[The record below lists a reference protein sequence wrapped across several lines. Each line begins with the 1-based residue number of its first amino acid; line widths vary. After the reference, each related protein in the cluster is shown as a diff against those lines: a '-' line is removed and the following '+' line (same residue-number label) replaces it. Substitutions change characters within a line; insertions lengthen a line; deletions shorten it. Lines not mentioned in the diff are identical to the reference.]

1 MNDKIKIGLLVI
13 ILGVTC
19 LNSYKINQIDTSY
32 SSRRVETAPTEV
44 PNKKINTKQNQP
56 KEINAN
62 PLMSEIP
69 DGPTTSIF
77 FEKEIKD
84 FGNVEVNSKN
94 KYSFEFVNNGSEPLK
109 ISNARGSCGCTVPK
123 WPKEPIMPGKK
134 GKIDVV
140 FTPNKSQAG
149 KPQQKT
155 VTITANTKP
164 ANTVLNIKAFV
175 NPEGK

>member
-1 MNDKIKIGLLVI
+1 
-13 ILGVTC
+13 
-19 LNSYKINQIDTSY
+19 
-32 SSRRVETAPTEV
+32 
-44 PNKKINTKQNQP
+44 
-56 KEINAN
+56 
-62 PLMSEIP
+62 
-69 DGPTTSIF
+69 
-77 FEKEIKD
+77 
-84 FGNVEVNSKN
+84 
-94 KYSFEFVNNGSEPLK
+94 
-109 ISNARGSCGCTVPK
+109 
-123 WPKEPIMPGKK
+123 MPGKK